1 MSSVVETP
9 WKVKQKWEEKL
20 SIQFDENELEYYF
33 VIPHHVTMNTKLITF
48 QFQILHQILPTNSK
62 LFLFK
67 LLDTELCSFCHETKE
82 TIVHLFYVCQH
93 VRNIWIILKQKLR
106 ELCGVDVC
114 FNEQIVIFGYN
125 DKSEN
130 YRAIN
135 LLILLAKRFI
145 YINRCQYSIPNMKSL
160 FEYIK
165 CFRCIDIYS
174 SHSLGFRKETEIK
187 ESWQIISKIL

>member
-1 MSSVVETP
+1 M
-9 WKVKQKWEEKL
+9 
-20 SIQFDENELEYYF
+20 
-33 VIPHHVTMNTKLITF
+33 IPHHVTMNTKLVTF
-48 QFQILHQILPTNSK
+48 QFQILHRILSTNSK
-62 LFLFK
+62 LFVFK

-82 TIVHLFYVCQH
+82 TIIHLFCECQH
-93 VRNIWIILKQKLR
+93 VRNIWIVLKQKLA

-114 FNEQIVIFGYN
+114 FNEQTVIFGYN
-125 DKSEN
+125 RKTSVN

-145 YINRCQYSIPNMKSL
+145 YIYRCQYTLPNVKSL

-165 CFRCIDIYS
+165 YFRCIDIYS
-174 SHSLGFRKETEIK
+174 SHSLGLRKENEIK